1 VMSLN
6 SSDMEYIV
14 GGSNCVVRYAACG
27 AGLALSFST
36 GPLGLMFLPST
47 LAICA
52 YAGSC

>member
-1 VMSLN
+1 
-6 SSDMEYIV
+6 
-14 GGSNCVVRYAACG
+14 
-27 AGLALSFST
+27 LSFST